1 MRELNRLYKEL
12 DDIYHNIA
20 LKLNLSDSAFIIFY
34 TLCEVGE
41 GCSQKD
47 ICSQAAIS
55 KKTINSAIQKLEQEN
70 YICMR
75 HGKGRQMQIYLTE
88 KGQKVLQEK
97 IYPVMQIE
105 NNVFQKMEEQRRA
118 SCCGYFENMFYS
130 CRTEARRIIGGTS
143 MRTIFRFLKPY
154 KGLFHF
160 YRFLYDCRCGGSTG
174 HSNADGGYDQYWRWE
189 RRYAI
194 YSGKRPGHDSGHHS
208 VGGQCAAWQLSLRQ
222 SCLPKSAGICAMP
235 CIKGPWRFPSM
246 ILSSL
251 ERPL

>member
-47 ICSQAAIS
+47 ICNQAAIS
-55 KKTINSAIQKLEQEN
+55 KKTINSAIQKLEQED

-88 KGQKVLQEK
+88 KGQKMLQEK

-105 NNVFQKMEEQRRA
+105 NNVFQKMEE
-118 SCCGYFENMFYS
+118 
-130 CRTEARRIIGGTS
+130 TEARELLR
-143 MRTIFRFLKPY
+143 
-154 KGLFHF
+154 LFQK
-160 YRFLYDCRCGGSTG
+160 YVL
-174 HSNADGGYDQYWRWE
+174 
-189 RRYAI
+189 
-194 YSGKRPGHDSGHHS
+194 
-208 VGGQCAAWQLSLRQ
+208 QLQAEAREL
-222 SCLPKSAGICAMP
+222 
-235 CIKGPWRFPSM
+235 
-246 ILSSL
+246 L
-251 ERPL
+251 EEHP